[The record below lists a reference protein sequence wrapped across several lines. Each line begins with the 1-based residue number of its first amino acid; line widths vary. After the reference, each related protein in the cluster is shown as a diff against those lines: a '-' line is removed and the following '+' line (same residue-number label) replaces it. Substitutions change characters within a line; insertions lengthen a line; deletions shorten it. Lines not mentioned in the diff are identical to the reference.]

1 MTTITVTVL
10 ASWILM
16 GGMPAAQAEARP
28 ATEAASPQVTLQE
41 LVLRDGS
48 RLYGTV
54 EREDEISVVFRTQSG
69 SVVTFERTA
78 IVSVRNV
85 TGSIV
90 KGEFLRRDPNSSRL
104 IFGPTGRA
112 LAKGQAYL
120 GVYEFLM
127 PFVQVGLTD
136 RLSIGGGTPLV
147 FGIEDWERP
156 FWITPKLQLLDTG
169 RVQVAAG
176 VFQGFSVD
184 GESGGIA
191 YGVTTMGSES
201 ASWTG
206 GAGLAYSGDGGRSAV
221 VMLGG
226 DRQIAR
232 SVKVITENYFWKG
245 GDGIVSVGFRF
256 FGEQLSADVGLT
268 VPIGA
273 EDLIMFPIVNFVY
286 SF

>member
-1 MTTITVTVL
+1 MTRHLRVPFVL
-10 ASWILM
+10 ALALLAAA
-16 GGMPAAQAEARP
+16 PAARAQDRPQSAEL
-28 ATEAASPQVTLQE
+28 VE

-48 RLYGTV
+48 RVYGTI
-54 EREDEISVVFRTQSG
+54 ERQTDYEVVLKTASG
-69 SVVTFERTA
+69 AVVTAGTA
-78 IVSVRNV
+78 QIVTLKRVNGRLVR
-85 TGSIV
+85 
-90 KGEFLRRDPNSSRL
+90 GEFQRSDPTATRL
-104 IFGPTGRA
+104 FFAPTGRQ
-112 LAKGQAYL
+112 LKRGEAYFA
-120 GVYEFLM
+120 VHQVLM
-127 PFVQVGLTD
+127 PTLQVGVTD
-136 RLSIGGGTPLV
+136 RFSLGGGTPLV
-147 FGIEDWERP
+147 FFGGGDDGWERP

-176 VFQGFSVD
+176 AFQGLSVD
-184 GESGGIA
+184 GQSGGIA

-206 GAGLAYSGDGGRSAV
+206 GAGLAYSSDGGRSAV

-273 EDLIMFPIVNFVY
+273 ENLIMFPIVNFVY